1 MDDKKIIGLFLAR
14 DENALRAVE
23 QKYGA
28 LCYYVAQNI
37 LGRHEDCEECVNDV
51 LLALWQSIPPE
62 DPENLRAFTAK
73 LTRNHALA
81 KRRNQKSRGRGEVT
95 VVSDE
100 YLEFL
105 DSGTDLLSEYE
116 AKRMGRVISDFLGT
130 LEEDG
135 RDIFVLRY
143 FLGMKLEV
151 IARET
156 GFSLGKV
163 KMSLARTKKK
173 LLEKL
178 RKEGFEL

>member
-23 QKYGA
+23 QKYGG
-28 LCYYVAQNI
+28 LCYYVAENI

-62 DPENLRAFTAK
+62 EPENLRAFTAK
-73 LTRNHALA
+73 LTRNRAIA
-81 KRRNQKSRGRGEVT
+81 KRRDQNSRGRSEVT
-95 VVSDE
+95 IVSDE
-100 YLEFL
+100 CLDFLDDGGDLLTEFESRRMGKVISEFL
-105 DSGTDLLSEYE
+105 AE
-116 AKRMGRVISDFLGT
+116 V
-130 LEEDG
+130 EEDA
-135 RDIFVLRY
+135 RDVFVLRY
-143 FLGMKLEV
+143 FLGMKLEAV
-151 IARET
+151 AKET

-173 LLEKL
+173 LMEKL

>member
-23 QKYGA
+23 QKYGG
-28 LCYYVAQNI
+28 LCYYVAENI
-37 LGRHEDCEECVNDV
+37 LDRHEDREECVNDV

-62 DPENLRAFTAK
+62 EPENLRAFTAK

-81 KRRNQKSRGRGEVT
+81 KRRNQNSHGRGEVT

-100 YLEFL
+100 CLEFL

-130 LEEDG
+130 LEEDS
-135 RDIFVLRY
+135 RDVFVLRY

-151 IARET
+151 IAKET

>member
-1 MDDKKIIGLFLAR
+1 MDDKKIIGMFLAR

-23 QKYGA
+23 QKYGGR
-28 LCYYVAQNI
+28 CYYVAENI

-62 DPENLRAFTAK
+62 KPENLRAFTAK
-73 LTRNHALA
+73 LTRNRAIA
-81 KRRNQKSRGRGEVT
+81 KRRDQNSRGRGKIT

-100 YLEFL
+100 CLDFLDDGGDLLTEFESRRMGKVISEFL
-105 DSGTDLLSEYE
+105 AE
-116 AKRMGRVISDFLGT
+116 V
-130 LEEDG
+130 EEDA
-135 RDIFVLRY
+135 RDVFVLRY
-143 FLGMKLEV
+143 FLGMKLEA
-151 IARET
+151 IAKET

-173 LLEKL
+173 LMEKL

>member
-23 QKYGA
+23 QKYGG
-28 LCYYVAQNI
+28 LCYYVAENI

-62 DPENLRAFTAK
+62 EPENLRAFTAK
-73 LTRNHALA
+73 LTRNRAIA
-81 KRRNQKSRGRGEVT
+81 KRRDQNSRGRGKIT

-100 YLEFL
+100 CLDFLDDGGDLLTEFESRRMGKVISEFL
-105 DSGTDLLSEYE
+105 AE
-116 AKRMGRVISDFLGT
+116 V
-130 LEEDG
+130 EEDA
-135 RDIFVLRY
+135 RDVFVLRY
-143 FLGMKLEV
+143 FLGMKLEA
-151 IARET
+151 IAKET
-156 GFSLGKV
+156 GFTLGKV

-173 LLEKL
+173 LMEKL

>member
-1 MDDKKIIGLFLAR
+1 MDDKIIIGLFLAR

-23 QKYGA
+23 KKYGG
-28 LCYYVAQNI
+28 LCYYVAENI

-62 DPENLRAFTAK
+62 EPENLRAFTAK

-100 YLEFL
+100 CLEFL

-130 LEEDG
+130 VEEDSKE
-135 RDIFVLRY
+135 IFVLRY
-143 FLGMKLEV
+143 FLGMKLEGV
-151 IARET
+151 AKET